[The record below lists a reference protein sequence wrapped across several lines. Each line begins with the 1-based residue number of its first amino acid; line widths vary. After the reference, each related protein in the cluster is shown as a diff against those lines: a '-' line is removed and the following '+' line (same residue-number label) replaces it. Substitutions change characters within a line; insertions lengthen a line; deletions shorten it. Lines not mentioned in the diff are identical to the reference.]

1 MDMGETKDG
10 ASSSGTAADARERE
24 RLKYEPPAV
33 AWEETF
39 DPVAQTLS
47 DCQRDPLLQG
57 C

>member
-1 MDMGETKDG
+1 MGTSETNDRP
-10 ASSSGTAADARERE
+10 SSPAMTADLQA

-39 DPVAQTLS
+39 DPVSATVS
-47 DCQRDPLLQG
+47 ECQEQPTMPG